1 MEKKIT
7 LDKVFIGD
15 NVDIKLKDED
25 RLSNFYY
32 ISKNPNSKHFGSQDT
47 DVDVKINLIG
57 KEVDIPIVKNV
68 YNENGEKIQN
78 YTTSINGKNFGDHIW
93 HGKYGQYIDE
103 TSGKKKL
110 VYKVGSEGYITY
122 TNEID
127 NFIVSGYKNNPEN
140 GFTLL
145 DDVTLKRGADTT
157 NKKILQVINYNRI
170 CDQIVDSSGKQYF
183 PDNEGY
189 IAKDVTKDEQ
199 CKITLKRWNNEE
211 TITID
216 TTIPEIKQYD
226 MELLNNDIKIIY
238 NHTYINNAKGKLI
251 IDDNTYIQ
259 SNIIYTIFKKLD
271 INFEYEP
278 EIKKYL
284 NVTFEYT
291 DFQDK
296 STAPSITEV
305 DEGLPPNSPDGKETS
320 DGTKNPDTDLKD
332 GSTSGGD
339 GGSSIGNVLG
349 TAMTSGGTGS
359 AGNVVEYNSSD
370 GVLSILN
377 NCKCSRRK
385 GDIKFNAIGCN
396 ERDIYLSQNGAP
408 LWIKSGNNYV
418 KEVIIKDIY
427 NLGHAS
433 TFGFTLYTGSNETGC
448 VVQEFKDDTKLKMT
462 DKVTMEKDAAEV
474 EGKQPPTLYKN
485 RSSGFIRIGIPK
497 NDSNFLIKY
506 HITLYYDSN
515 GNNVCDTDNES
526 YVTITIIQSAYD
538 QGWS

>member
-110 VYKVGSEGYITY
+110 KYEVKSDGYKTY
-122 TNEID
+122 TKEID
-127 NFIVSGYKNNPEN
+127 NFIVSGHNNPEN
-140 GFTLL
+140 GFTLCGE
-145 DDVTLKRGADTT
+145 VTLKRGADTT

-170 CDQIVDSSGKQYF
+170 CDQIVDSSDKQYF

-448 VVQEFKDDTKLKMT
+448 VLQEFKDDTKLKMT
-462 DKVTMEKDAAEV
+462 YKVTMENDAAEV

>member
-1 MEKKIT
+1 MINIT
-7 LDKVFIGD
+7 
-15 NVDIKLKDED
+15 
-25 RLSNFYY
+25 
-32 ISKNPNSKHFGSQDT
+32 
-47 DVDVKINLIG
+47 G
-57 KEVDIPIVKNV
+57 KEVDIPITKNV
-68 YNENGEKIQN
+68 CDKENGEKIPIQN
-78 YTTSINGKNFGDHIW
+78 CTISINGINIKGNNW
-93 HGKYGQYIDE
+93 HGRYGQYIDE
-103 TSGKKKL
+103 TSGQTKL
-110 VYKVGSEGYITY
+110 VYKVGSKGYITY
-122 TNEID
+122 TNDEMD
-127 NFIVSGYKNNPEN
+127 NFIVSGHNNPKN
-140 GFTLL
+140 GYTLL
-145 DDVTLKRGADTT
+145 GEVKLVRGEDTT
-157 NKKILQVINYNRI
+157 KEKILQVINYNRI

-385 GDIKFNAIGCN
+385 GDIKFNAIGCK
-396 ERDIYLSQNGAP
+396 ERLIYLSQNGSP

-448 VVQEFKDDTKLKMT
+448 VLQEFKDDTKLKMT
-462 DKVTMEKDAAEV
+462 YKVTMENDAAEV

>member
-25 RLSNFYY
+25 RLRNFYD
-32 ISKNPNSKHFGSQDT
+32 ILIIPDSKHFGSQDT

-57 KEVDIPIVKNV
+57 HNVDIPIVKNV
-68 YNENGEKIQN
+68 YNENGERLQN
-78 YTTSINGKNFGDHIW
+78 YTTSINGKNFGDHTW

-103 TSGKKKL
+103 TSGKTKL
-110 VYKVGSEGYITY
+110 VYEVGSNGYITY

-127 NFIVSGYKNNPEN
+127 NFIVSGYNNNPEN

-145 DDVTLKRGADTT
+145 DDVTLERGSDTT

-170 CDQIVDSSGKQYF
+170 CDQIVDSSGKQYD

-189 IAKDVTKDEQ
+189 ISKDVTKDEQ
-199 CKITLKRWNNEE
+199 CEITLKRWNNEE
-211 TITID
+211 TIKID
-216 TTIPEIKQYD
+216 TRHEIRQYD

-238 NHTYINNAKGKLI
+238 NLNDINDVVGKLI

-259 SNIIYTIFKKLD
+259 SNTIYTTFKKLD
-271 INFEYEP
+271 LKFEYMPKIE
-278 EIKKYL
+278 KYL
-284 NVTFEYT
+284 NVKFLE
-291 DFQDK
+291 
-296 STAPSITEV
+296 
-305 DEGLPPNSPDGKETS
+305 
-320 DGTKNPDTDLKD
+320 D
-332 GSTSGGD
+332 GSTSAGD
-339 GGSSIGNVLG
+339 GDSGIGNGSG
-349 TAMTSGGTGS
+349 TTTTSGGTGS
-359 AGNVVEYNSSD
+359 VGNGVEYNSSN

-418 KEVIIKDIY
+418 KEVIINDTN
-427 NLGHAS
+427 NLGQANS
-433 TFGFTLYTGSNETGC
+433 FYLTLYTGSNETGC
-448 VVQEFKDDTKLKMT
+448 VLQEFKDDTKLKMT
-462 DKVTMEKDAAEV
+462 YKVTMENDAAEV

-485 RSSGFIRIGIPK
+485 RSSGFIIIGIPK

-515 GNNVCDTDNES
+515 GNNECDTDNES
-526 YVTITIIQSAYD
+526 YVTITIIQSPYD